1 MFWQEL
7 YNIESFKGYQSGIMQ
22 EILLSV
28 KQYKS
33 VLDHLE
39 RIKNDVT
46 ILKQKST
53 GEACLVD
60 TYDLVRLL
68 QVTYRTIQRWRI
80 SGQLPFIRL
89 AEGIITA
96 LISLLTCSRS
106 FRTKPQKSII
116 FNRKMKNREMKTLR
130 CHVTGVRCFN

>member
-1 MFWQEL
+1 MNEL
-7 YNIESFKGYQSGIMQ
+7 F
-22 EILLSV
+22 LCV

-33 VLDHLE
+33 LLDHLE

-46 ILKQKST
+46 ILKQKSA

-80 SGQLPFIRL
+80 SGRLPFIRL
-89 AEGIITA
+89 GRRYYYRADQ
-96 LISLLTCSRS
+96 LIDLFKVAPNQNLEIENSDQDSDVTVKENFEMPCYKCPMFLLMIS
-106 FRTKPQKSII
+106 
-116 FNRKMKNREMKTLR
+116 
-130 CHVTGVRCFN
+130 